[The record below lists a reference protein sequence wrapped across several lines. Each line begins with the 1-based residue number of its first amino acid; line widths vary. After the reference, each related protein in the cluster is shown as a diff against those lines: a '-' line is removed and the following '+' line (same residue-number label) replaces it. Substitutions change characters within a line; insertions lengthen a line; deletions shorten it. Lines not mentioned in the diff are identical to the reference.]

1 MRRQGGLFLCMLCLN
16 HDNQH
21 QDVDDQGCSRNN
33 RAEQFHALTPFGN
46 PSGEEIFTPVG
57 RTCAVRGA
65 TAFEKVCGCVI
76 AGLSP
81 CNHYRRFC
89 AECQFRSNKFYGY
102 PLDKLSNPGYNINTQ
117 QGTPTQ
123 RLPPQLRMML
133 KKQNRLLFRGAKG
146 GLFLYV
152 LFMNHDNQHQDVDD
166 QGCS

>member
-65 TAFEKVCGCVI
+65 TAFEKMCGCVI

-81 CNHYRRFC
+81 CDYYSRFC
-89 AECQFRSNKFYGY
+89 AECQFRSKKISQKNRPTSLQTAPDVLYYTGQFVPFFGFRAKPRTGNCTC
-102 PLDKLSNPGYNINTQ
+102 LLLKLWNI
-117 QGTPTQ
+117 
-123 RLPPQLRMML
+123 
-133 KKQNRLLFRGAKG
+133 F
-146 GLFLYV
+146 
-152 LFMNHDNQHQDVDD
+152 
-166 QGCS
+166 